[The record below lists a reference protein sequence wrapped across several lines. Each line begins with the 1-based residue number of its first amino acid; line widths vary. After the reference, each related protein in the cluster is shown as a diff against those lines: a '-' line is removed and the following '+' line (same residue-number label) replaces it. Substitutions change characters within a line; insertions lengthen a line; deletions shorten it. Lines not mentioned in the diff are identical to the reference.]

1 MDKSTHRVM
10 CKRVALLVILVCT
23 SASVFTNAPFDQ
35 HADAKRMKR
44 HVQRM
49 QQVQPGT
56 ENSAETAA
64 LIDVDSGRILYEK
77 LGDRRMRIA
86 SLTKIITA
94 WIAVR
99 SPKFNQTVTVSRNA
113 VRQEGS
119 SVYLAEGE
127 KQTIRNL
134 TYALMLRSGNDSAVA
149 IAEGVAGSVARFASM
164 MNADARKV
172 GAQHSHFVNPNGLD
186 HPEHYSTANDMA
198 LLTAAALHNPMFREI
213 VRTKYYSMPWPNQP
227 WDRKMKNKNKLLF
240 MSEADGVKTG
250 YTKKAGRCL
259 ASSMTKD
266 GHQVALIVLRDGND
280 WVDSM
285 RLLRYGL
292 TAFERKPLV
301 ERFAQTVKI
310 PVRYGVTAT
319 VGAHAVGH
327 AIYPLKQDEQRD
339 VRVVVHAVRSLSAPI
354 LKNQVAG
361 TVDYVFHGKRI
372 GSAVLKTD
380 NDVKGSGFIGWLRGL
395 FHRS

>member
-1 MDKSTHRVM
+1 
-10 CKRVALLVILVCT
+10 
-23 SASVFTNAPFDQ
+23 
-35 HADAKRMKR
+35 MKR

>member
-1 MDKSTHRVM
+1 M
-10 CKRVALLVILVCT
+10 CKRIAFLAILVCT
-23 SASVFTNAPFDQ
+23 SSSVFTDVLFDQ
-35 HADAKRMKR
+35 HADARRMRKHIQR
-44 HVQRM
+44 VQ
-49 QQVQPGT
+49 QIQPGT

-64 LIDVDSGRILYEK
+64 LIDVDSGRFLYEK
-77 LGDRRMRIA
+77 LGNRRMRIA

-119 SVYLAEGE
+119 SVYLVEGE

-149 IAEGVAGSVARFASM
+149 IAEGVAGSVDRFATM
-164 MNADARKV
+164 MNKEAQKA
-172 GAQHSHFVNPNGLD
+172 GAKHSHFVNPNGLD
-186 HPEHYSTANDMA
+186 HPEHYSTAHDMA
-198 LLTAAALHNPMFREI
+198 LMTAAALHNPTFRAI
-213 VRTKYYSMPWPNQP
+213 VRTKYFTMPWPNQP

-280 WVDSM
+280 WVDSL

-292 TAFERKPLV
+292 TAFERKPLA
-301 ERFAQTVKI
+301 EQFAQTVRI
-310 PVRYGVTAT
+310 PVRYGDAAT
-319 VGAHAVGH
+319 VAAHAVGN
-327 AIYPLKQDEQRD
+327 ATYPLKQSEHQD
-339 VRVVVHAVRSLSAPI
+339 VRFVVHAARTLLAPI
-354 LKNQVAG
+354 RKNQVVG
-361 TVDYVFHGKRI
+361 TVDYMFHGARI

-380 NDVKGSGFIGWLRGL
+380 SDVKGTGFIGWLRSL